1 MKTIVL
7 FMNHERHE
15 NGKPVLYKAG
25 QRIEVSDEEYE
36 QIVMAVKTI
45 RADFVP
51 VDAGPT
57 TPKLDESGDDDK

>member
-1 MKTIVL
+1 MKTIYL
-7 FMNHERHE
+7 FIDHARHE

-36 QIVMAVKTI
+36 QIVTATKVI

-51 VDAGPT
+51 ADVDQTAQ
-57 TPKLDESGDDDK
+57 KLDESGDDDK